1 VARTETLTGELKF
14 PTRDECVVPDLLVSR
29 AEATPDKSFLLFEDE
44 QWSYADS
51 VREAWRAGN
60 ALQKCGVDSGDYVS
74 VWMPTGSDVLR
85 CWFGANAIGATYS
98 PLTLAAKGSYL
109 EHTLNLA
116 ESKVLVAHTQL
127 LERLVGRELPQL
139 ELVLTVG
146 SEETDVKLPWRT
158 VPLDEILADASDERP
173 TPTRAAEPW
182 DDLSLIYTSGTTGP
196 SKGVRA
202 AHAAFWNYA
211 RCFVLPYVGEDDRY
225 LNSLPMFYT
234 AGTGITYSMLLA
246 GGSVALNK
254 GFNPRTFWDDVRRF
268 EATITIAIHGM
279 VTFLLD
285 QPPSDSDRDH
295 TLKTVYMGPLGR
307 HEEFAERFGV
317 DIYTAFGMAE
327 VPVPITSH
335 LNPTDIKS
343 GYCGEAADPV
353 PYELRLVDEH
363 DVPVEV
369 GTPGELVVRHS
380 LPWMIN
386 SGYKNMPEATANAWR
401 NGWFHTGDEMVQD
414 EAGSFY
420 FLDRKKDVIRRR
432 GVNISSFEVEAEIK
446 THPLVNDAAVIAVK
460 NPDLE
465 EAAGD
470 EEVMA
475 VIVLEPGAE
484 LDPAELV
491 DYLAGQMPRHWVP
504 RFIEYVPELPRTPTH
519 KVMKVEL
526 RERGALT
533 PEAWDREKAGIKFKR
548 ESLS

>member
-1 VARTETLTGELKF
+1 MARTETLTGELKF

-74 VWMPTGSDVLR
+74 VWMPTSSDVLR

-173 TPTRAAEPW
+173 TPTQAAEPW

-211 RCFVLPYVGEDDRY
+211 RCFVLPYVSEDDRY

-327 VPVPITSH
+327 VPVPITSR

-353 PYELRLVDEH
+353 AYELRLVDEH

-369 GTPGELVVRHS
+369 GTPGELVARHS